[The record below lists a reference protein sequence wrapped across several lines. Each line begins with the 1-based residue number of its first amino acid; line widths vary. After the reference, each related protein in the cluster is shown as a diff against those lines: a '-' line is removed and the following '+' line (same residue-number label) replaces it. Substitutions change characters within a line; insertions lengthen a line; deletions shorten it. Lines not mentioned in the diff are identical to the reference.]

1 MLIVGFRIYGDMVLI
16 YNFYVTLKF
25 LKIKSI
31 LERYKNPPLKNIY
44 FHTLFWV
51 AWGLERAP
59 KFQEREALEE
69 KGYES
74 SII

>member
-31 LERYKNPPLKNIY
+31 LERYKNPPPQKYILSHIV
-44 FHTLFWV
+44 LG
-51 AWGLERAP
+51 GLGAR
-59 KFQEREALEE
+59 
-69 KGYES
+69 ES
-74 SII
+74 S